1 MIFDNFENVP
11 KHNHQIIIFGSGPA
25 GISLALKLE
34 EKKIKSLIIEAGEK
48 SYSINS
54 QENYKSKIFGNGLSD
69 LQHNRLRQFG
79 GTSGIWG
86 GWCRPIEDWNLKKWN
101 LDANEIDRYSD
112 QACKILDIDQIFK
125 KAKLNEYFNQIQF
138 QYSPVKF
145 AEKYKDHISK
155 SELINLCLN
164 SQVTNFIG
172 ENGNFKRARIIS
184 NQKEFLVD
192 SKFFILACGG
202 IENSRILLWTIEQN
216 KGLIDQDLPIGK
228 YWMSHPWFLGGI
240 GFLKKEKLKNLLGTN
255 FITYDGPIHLASSK
269 KLVEERD
276 ILSGAI
282 YLNADEDTKIYK
294 EIVKDFLCVS
304 PKYGKKIAKMLL
316 NKDLKCGNIFMNLEE
331 EPNPKNRISLDTSEK
346 DMNGMPITNLYYKK
360 STKTLITAKRIL
372 EEMGNLFVNENLGR
386 VAIRDEIE
394 NLDNYENLGT
404 YHHMGGTRIGKNKKD
419 SVVNSDLKLHE
430 SKNLFITGSS
440 VFTTGGYANPTYT
453 IVKLSIRLADEL
465 EKQLKKIS

>member
-145 AEKYKDHISK
+145 AKKYKDHISK

-192 SKFFILACGG
+192 SKFFVLACGG

-240 GFLKKEKLKNLLGTN
+240 GFLKKKN
-255 FITYDGPIHLASSK
+255 
-269 KLVEERD
+269 
-276 ILSGAI
+276 
-282 YLNADEDTKIYK
+282 
-294 EIVKDFLCVS
+294 
-304 PKYGKKIAKMLL
+304 
-316 NKDLKCGNIFMNLEE
+316 
-331 EPNPKNRISLDTSEK
+331 
-346 DMNGMPITNLYYKK
+346 
-360 STKTLITAKRIL
+360 
-372 EEMGNLFVNENLGR
+372 
-386 VAIRDEIE
+386 
-394 NLDNYENLGT
+394 
-404 YHHMGGTRIGKNKKD
+404 
-419 SVVNSDLKLHE
+419 
-430 SKNLFITGSS
+430 
-440 VFTTGGYANPTYT
+440 
-453 IVKLSIRLADEL
+453 
-465 EKQLKKIS
+465 